1 MLDSNRACATR
12 VQTDVPKDQAH
23 LFDFPFLFKPSDHI
37 EYFRTINYTKMNAAA
52 DAALAR
58 ANLFLRVS
66 SIDVPR
72 QMDTMNRTQHEMT
85 RVFVM
90 NIGRESLLEDAI
102 DNIWRSKEEEL
113 KRPLKVR
120 LGTEQGEEGDDL
132 GGVQQEFFALIF
144 SEALNPDYGRIPPL
158 RLSRLL

>member
-1 MLDSNRACATR
+1 
-12 VQTDVPKDQAH
+12 
-23 LFDFPFLFKPSDHI
+23 
-37 EYFRTINYTKMNAAA
+37 MNAAA

-90 NIGRESLLEDAI
+90 NIGRESLLEDAMER
-102 DNIWRSKEEEL
+102 IWRSSKEEL

-144 SEALNPDYGRIPPL
+144 NEALNPDYGRIPPP
-158 RLSRLL
+158 RFSCLL